1 MRRQDSYSLCEAKTF
16 CLLNEIVRSR
26 VESVLSTK
34 HLDSKIKKKNWYF
47 ETFGDLGKK
56 IRLQYSFVKKLRL
69 QKDWLKNKAAVPIK
83 LDKNFVKPMVFEPPF
98 ANPKI
103 KSHFCSLYALHA
115 YHTFQ
120 FFH

>member
-1 MRRQDSYSLCEAKTF
+1 MRRQDSNSL

-47 ETFGDLGKK
+47 ETFGDLEKK

>member
-1 MRRQDSYSLCEAKTF
+1 MRRQDNYSLCEAKTF

-103 KSHFCSLYALHA
+103 KSHFCSLYALHT

>member
-1 MRRQDSYSLCEAKTF
+1 MRRQDSNSL

-34 HLDSKIKKKNWYF
+34 HLDSKIKKKNSF
-47 ETFGDLGKK
+47 GTLRLLETWKKK

>member
-26 VESVLSTK
+26 VESVLSTE
-34 HLDSKIKKKNWYF
+34 HLDSKIKNKNWYF
-47 ETFGDLGKK
+47 ETFGDLEKK

-120 FFH
+120 FCH